1 MQEIHPEMLPTAP
14 AAAAAIAVIADI
26 NRDFLRLLV
35 HPATRKHGE
44 LLGLQQP
51 LLDGLRR
58 LDSDQLNRVADVPV
72 LLAEFAT
79 LRAPAGVAGVA
90 DEGYAAAQIADD
102 WLQELRSFADRLLT
116 CIWQATQHD
125 DLMAAFCIGCNTDK
139 RAALAELNFAAIRRL
154 SGRSAHSLRVR
165 LATHP
170 YVWGD
175 LIRSVRSGNSTQQMV
190 AQLAVIQLSL
200 APRWSDG
207 ARGCT
212 IARHASA
219 LPT

>member
-1 MQEIHPEMLPTAP
+1 MQEIHPEMLSTAP
-14 AAAAAIAVIADI
+14 AAAAALAVIADI

-35 HPATRKHGE
+35 HPATRKHGD

-58 LDSDQLNRVADVPV
+58 LDSDQLQRVADVPV
-72 LLAEFAT
+72 LLAEFT
-79 LRAPAGVAGVA
+79 MLRAPAGVA
-90 DEGYAAAQIADD
+90 DDGYAAAQIADD

-116 CIWQATQHD
+116 CIWQATRHD
-125 DLMAAFCIGCNTDK
+125 ELMAAFCIGCNTDK
-139 RAALAELNFAAIRRL
+139 RAALAELSFAAIRRL

-170 YVWGD
+170 CVWSD

-219 LPT
+219 LPS